1 MIKTIQSNLRQTPNE
16 PGVYRFYDSKNK
28 IIYIG
33 KAKKLR
39 NRIRS
44 YFRNTK
50 NQSSKTVALV
60 KKINHFD
67 WIVVRSEVEALM
79 TEANLIKQNK
89 PKYNI
94 ELKDDKTYPYIRIT
108 REPFPQVILTRQ
120 IIRDGSKYFGPF
132 TDIARLRMT
141 LKAIY
146 KVFPIRSCSYLIDTK
161 TIKEKKIS
169 LCLDYHIKKCEG
181 PCEGLV
187 TENQYA
193 KMINRVEEFM
203 KGRTEMAKKH
213 IKRLMDDAVSKQFYE
228 EAALRRDQLFA
239 IKSFKDKQ
247 RSISAD
253 FSERDMI
260 ALAKNGEIGIAVIL
274 RIRDGKIFSREK
286 LSLINLDNND
296 ENNLNTIITR
306 FYLNSDFIPSE
317 ITMQY
322 TPKDE
327 ASLLMWLKNKR
338 KKTLKFTYPKRGDKA
353 KELRITYQ
361 NARLLL
367 GEWMLNRIKH
377 RDQIPGVLGQL
388 KSDLHLDNPP
398 KHIEAFDVSHLGGT
412 NTVASMVYFQNA
424 KPIKKQYRRY
434 NIKSIEGID
443 DYAAIREVVYR
454 RYRRLKKNN
463 DPLPDL
469 ILIDGGKGQLS
480 MAVSA
485 LRELGLE
492 YIPVIGLAKKLE
504 EIFIPGYTDP
514 QSINKQSKGLLLLRR
529 IRDEA
534 HRFAIN
540 FQRSKRKNY
549 MKDSIFKEIP
559 GMGVKRINTLL
570 TNFDS
575 IDVISNLSPES
586 INGETGIPL
595 SIAKN
600 VVLIAK
606 KNLNN
611 EDKVR

>member
-60 KKINHFD
+60 RKINHFD
-67 WIVVRSEVEALM
+67 WIVVRNEVEALM

-108 REPFPQVILTRQ
+108 REPFPQVILTRK
-120 IIRDGSKYFGPF
+120 IIKDGSKYFGPF
-132 TDIARLRMT
+132 TDISRLRMT

-146 KVFPIRSCSYLIDTK
+146 KVFPIRSCSYFIDAN

-169 LCLDYHIKKCEG
+169 VCLDYHIKKCEG

-193 KMINRVEEFM
+193 KMIYRVEEFM
-203 KGRTEMAKKH
+203 KGRTEMAKKY

-247 RSISAD
+247 SSISAD
-253 FSERDMI
+253 FSERDII

-286 LSLINLDNND
+286 LSLINLENND
-296 ENNLNTIITR
+296 EDNLNTIIIR
-306 FYLNSDFIPSE
+306 FYLNCDFIPSE

-327 ASLLMWLKNKR
+327 ASLLLWLKNKR
-338 KKTLKFTYPKRGDKA
+338 KKTLRFTYPKKGEKA

-367 GEWMLNRIKH
+367 GEWVLNRIKQK
-377 RDQIPGVLGQL
+377 DQIPGVLSQL
-388 KSDLHLDNPP
+388 KNDLHLDNSP
-398 KHIEAFDVSHLGGT
+398 KHIEAFDVSHLGGS
-412 NTVASMVYFQNA
+412 NTVASMVYFYNA

-485 LRELGLE
+485 LRELGLD

-540 FQRSKRKNY
+540 FQRSKRKSH

-559 GMGVKRINTLL
+559 GMGVKRVNTLL
-570 TNFDS
+570 TSFDS

-606 KNLNN
+606 RNLNN